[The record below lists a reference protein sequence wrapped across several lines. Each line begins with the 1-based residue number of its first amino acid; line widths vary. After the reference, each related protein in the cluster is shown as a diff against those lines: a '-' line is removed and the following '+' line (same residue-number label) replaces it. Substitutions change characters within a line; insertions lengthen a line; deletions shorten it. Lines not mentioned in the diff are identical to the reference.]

1 MSEENKTNEL
11 NETKVENPTLIQAM
25 NELKEKKN
33 RETQEKFIEELQKA
47 TFYSPAEIGVKDEV
61 NNEILNANDIVK
73 GHENRVNLLAIE
85 SVEKERYIP
94 AYTSQEEVEKGFKF
108 DGEFV
113 PCAFNVYVD
122 IINNSAEELKGIV
135 IDPYGANVILPRAFF
150 EEIKRRANVKTDGP
164 IMMANLEKRPAELE
178 QALTEFFDQEGTIE
192 KAYLQ
197 LMKRGDE
204 ISLVLI
210 VDNKFPEGVEGEE
223 LEGLRKNLYDRIG
236 EKVNPILKNLEL
248 GATRFCIVD
257 LHNEVGAA
265 MAEGREPIYTR

>member
-1 MSEENKTNEL
+1 MNEENKTNEL
-11 NETKVENPTLIQAM
+11 NETKIENPMLIQAM
-25 NELKEKKN
+25 SELKEKKN
-33 RETQEKFIEELQKA
+33 REAQEKFIEALQKA
-47 TFYSPAEIGVKDEV
+47 TLYSPAEIGVKDEV

-122 IINNSAEELKGIV
+122 IINNSAEELKGVV

-150 EEIKRRANVKTDGP
+150 EEIKRRANVNNNGP

-210 VDNKFPEGVEGEE
+210 VDNKFPEGVEGDE

-236 EKVNPILKNLEL
+236 EKVNPILKDLEL